1 MDISTVIG
9 TKDLTEL
16 SRSVNLFNKTL
27 NPQKAVKQGLDK
39 DDFLKIL
46 ITQLTHQDP
55 TAPMK
60 DTEFVAQ
67 MAQFSTLEQMSNMN
81 AEMAKVFNLINSSQA
96 MAILGKRVEITAGN
110 REITGI
116 VEKVTGGEYP
126 QLLVDGRYYDYA
138 NLKSVINVINE

>member
-9 TKDLTEL
+9 AGELTEL
-16 SRSVNLFNKTL
+16 SRSVDLFNKTL
-27 NPQKAVKQGLDK
+27 NPRNGVKQGLDK

-46 ITQLTHQDP
+46 IIQLTHQDP
-55 TAPMK
+55 TEPMK

-81 AEMAKVFNLINSSQA
+81 AEMAKVFNLISRSQA
-96 MAILGKRVEITAGN
+96 LAILGKRVEITEGN
-110 REITGI
+110 LEITGI

-126 QLLVDGRYYDYA
+126 QLLVDGVYYDYA
-138 NLKSVINVINE
+138 NVKSVINE

>member
-9 TKDLTEL
+9 AGELTEL
-16 SRSVNLFNKTL
+16 SRSVDLFNKTL
-27 NPQKAVKQGLDK
+27 NPRNGVKQRLDK

-46 ITQLTHQDP
+46 IIQLTHQDP
-55 TAPMK
+55 TEPMK

-81 AEMAKVFNLINSSQA
+81 AEMAKVFNLISRSQA
-96 MAILGKRVEITAGN
+96 MAILGKRVEITEGN
-110 REITGI
+110 LEITGI

-126 QLLVDGRYYDYA
+126 QLLVDGVYYDYA
-138 NLKSVINVINE
+138 NVKSVINE

>member
-9 TKDLTEL
+9 ARDLTEL
-16 SRSVNLFNKTL
+16 SRSVDLFNKTL
-27 NPQKAVKQGLDK
+27 NPRSAVKQGLDK

-55 TAPMK
+55 TEPMK

-81 AEMAKVFNLINSSQA
+81 TEMAKVFNLISRSQA
-96 MAILGKRVEITAGN
+96 VAMLGRRVEITEGN
-110 REITGI
+110 VEITGI
-116 VEKVTGGEYP
+116 VEKVTGGDYP
-126 QLLVDGRYYDYA
+126 QLLVDGEYYDYA
-138 NLKSVINVINE
+138 NVKSVINE

>member
-9 TKDLTEL
+9 AKDLTEL
-16 SRSVNLFNKTL
+16 SRGVDLFNKSL
-27 NPQKAVKQGLDK
+27 NPRSAAKQGLDK

-55 TAPMK
+55 TEPMK

-81 AEMAKVFNLINSSQA
+81 AEMAKVFNLINRSQA
-96 MAILGKRVEITAGN
+96 MTMLGRKVEITEGN
-110 REITGI
+110 VEITGI

-126 QLLVDGRYYDYA
+126 QLFVDGRYYDYA
-138 NLKSVINVINE
+138 NVKSVINE

>member
-9 TKDLTEL
+9 ARELTEL
-16 SRSVNLFNKTL
+16 SRSVDLFNKTL
-27 NPQKAVKQGLDK
+27 NPRSAVKQGLDK

-55 TAPMK
+55 TEPMK

-81 AEMAKVFNLINSSQA
+81 TEMAKVFNLISRSQA
-96 MAILGKRVEITAGN
+96 LAILGKRVEITEGSL
-110 REITGI
+110 EITGI
-116 VEKVTGGEYP
+116 VEKVTGGDYP
-126 QLLVDGRYYDYA
+126 QLFVDGRYYDYA
-138 NLKSVINVINE
+138 NVKSVINE

>member
-9 TKDLTEL
+9 ARDLTEL
-16 SRSVNLFNKTL
+16 SRSVDLFNKTL
-27 NPQKAVKQGLDK
+27 NPRNVDKQGLGK
-39 DDFLKIL
+39 EDFLKIL

-55 TAPMK
+55 TEPMK

-81 AEMAKVFNLINSSQA
+81 AEMAKVFNLISRSQA
-96 MAILGKRVEITAGN
+96 MAILGRRVEITEGN
-110 REITGI
+110 LEITGI

-126 QLLVDGRYYDYA
+126 QLLVDGVYYDYA
-138 NLKSVINVINE
+138 NVKSVINE

>member
-9 TKDLTEL
+9 AKDLTEL
-16 SRSVNLFNKTL
+16 SRGVDLFNKTL
-27 NPQKAVKQGLDK
+27 NPRSAVKQGLDK

-55 TAPMK
+55 TEPMK

-81 AEMAKVFNLINSSQA
+81 AEMAKVFNLISRSQA
-96 MAILGKRVEITAGN
+96 VAMLGRKVEITEGN
-110 REITGI
+110 VEITGI

-126 QLLVDGRYYDYA
+126 QLFVDGRYYDYA
-138 NLKSVINVINE
+138 NVKSVINE

>member
-9 TKDLTEL
+9 ARDLTEL
-16 SRSVNLFNKTL
+16 SRSVDLFNKTL
-27 NPQKAVKQGLDK
+27 NPRSAAKQGLDK

-55 TAPMK
+55 TEPMK

-81 AEMAKVFNLINSSQA
+81 AEMAKVFNLISRSQA
-96 MAILGKRVEITAGN
+96 VAMLGRRVEITEGN
-110 REITGI
+110 VEITGI
-116 VEKVTGGEYP
+116 VEKVTGGDYP
-126 QLLVDGRYYDYA
+126 QLFVDGEYYDYA
-138 NLKSVINVINE
+138 NVKSVINE